1 MPRRKKQQGGYIREY
16 YEKITSG
23 EIIAGEWII
32 LLYTIIIAGIDSG
45 RWLYDDSKAQRA
57 INFIESFC
65 HHNKGRSDLIKLE
78 LWQKALVS
86 TIFGIIDKDSGYRQF
101 REVFILIA
109 RKNGKSILAAA
120 IMAYSAF
127 VDGEYGGELY
137 CLAPKL
143 DQAEIVYNDF
153 YQIVQADDE
162 LNELTKKRRS
172 DIYIESLNTTIKKL
186 AFNAK
191 KADGFNPSCTVNDE
205 MEAWP
210 GPQGL
215 KQYEVMKSGTGTR
228 NEPLTI
234 STSTAGYVNDGI
246 FDELFRRA
254 TAFLRGSSQEVRF
267 LPFLYMIDDIEKWD
281 NIDELRKASPNM
293 GVAIPESFYIDEIKI
308 AKGSLSKKSEFLCKY
323 CNIKQNSSV
332 AWLSYE
338 DVERCQTKK
347 ADKSPVK
354 LSLEDFKGYYCVGGI
369 DLSKTTDL
377 TAAAVD
383 IEKDG
388 IDYIFAQF
396 WMPLE
401 RYKRA
406 IEEEGV
412 PYDIFLQQG
421 FLRISGENQIQY
433 RDVFQ
438 WFIDLVRI
446 YKIKPLMTGYDRYSS
461 QYLIQDMKESG
472 FKVDDVYQGTNL
484 TPVLHAFE
492 GNLKD
497 KKIEIGANNLLKA
510 HFLNVAVDIDIND
523 SRMKPVKIEPRAHID
538 GAMAVIDALTVKMKY
553 HKEYGSQLKNL
564 KR

>member
-1 MPRRKKQQGGYIREY
+1 
-16 YEKITSG
+16 
-23 EIIAGEWII
+23 
-32 LLYTIIIAGIDSG
+32 
-45 RWLYDDSKAQRA
+45 
-57 INFIESFC
+57 
-65 HHNKGRSDLIKLE
+65 
-78 LWQKALVS
+78 
-86 TIFGIIDKDSGYRQF
+86 
-101 REVFILIA
+101 
-109 RKNGKSILAAA
+109 
-120 IMAYSAF
+120 
-127 VDGEYGGELY
+127 
-137 CLAPKL
+137 
-143 DQAEIVYNDF
+143 
-153 YQIVQADDE
+153 
-162 LNELTKKRRS
+162 
-172 DIYIESLNTTIKKL
+172 
-186 AFNAK
+186 
-191 KADGFNPSCTVNDE
+191 

-401 RYKRA
+401 RYKVA

-553 HKEYGSQLKNL
+553 HKEYGNQLKNIKIRL
-564 KR
+564 

>member
-1 MPRRKKQQGGYIREY
+1 M
-16 YEKITSG
+16 
-23 EIIAGEWII
+23 
-32 LLYTIIIAGIDSG
+32 
-45 RWLYDDSKAQRA
+45 
-57 INFIESFC
+57 
-65 HHNKGRSDLIKLE
+65 
-78 LWQKALVS
+78 
-86 TIFGIIDKDSGYRQF
+86 
-101 REVFILIA
+101 
-109 RKNGKSILAAA
+109 
-120 IMAYSAF
+120 
-127 VDGEYGGELY
+127 
-137 CLAPKL
+137 
-143 DQAEIVYNDF
+143 
-153 YQIVQADDE
+153 
-162 LNELTKKRRS
+162 
-172 DIYIESLNTTIKKL
+172 
-186 AFNAK
+186 
-191 KADGFNPSCTVNDE
+191 
-205 MEAWP
+205 
-210 GPQGL
+210 
-215 KQYEVMKSGTGTR
+215 
-228 NEPLTI
+228 
-234 STSTAGYVNDGI
+234 
-246 FDELFRRA
+246 
-254 TAFLRGSSQEVRF
+254 
-267 LPFLYMIDDIEKWD
+267 
-281 NIDELRKASPNM
+281 
-293 GVAIPESFYIDEIKI
+293 
-308 AKGSLSKKSEFLCKY
+308 
-323 CNIKQNSSV
+323 
-332 AWLSYE
+332 
-338 DVERCQTKK
+338 
-347 ADKSPVK
+347 K

-538 GAMAVIDALTVKMKY
+538 GTMAVIDALTVKMKY
-553 HKEYGSQLKNL
+553 HKEYGNQLKNL